1 MGEQTVTAQK
11 RANKTAIWLYGV
23 MDLVLVICYAVEVV
37 KKSRTVGYFAVF
49 CVMAVIPWLV
59 SFLIYQK
66 NRASLKI
73 QYTIPVGFSIF
84 YLFIIFTTVSPVA
97 YVYAMILAI
106 ALIPLGNVSMTG
118 IYMMIVSL
126 GNIVQVI
133 YLALTQQLTAQDL
146 PNVEIRVAS
155 VIMLGIYL
163 VVGTRVVVA
172 NNQDRLDELEQE
184 KQHASGLAQNILNA
198 SAEITSNIGTLSD
211 KMNILENTTGQTMS
225 AMEEVSIGTNETA
238 ESIQEQ
244 MQKTEEI
251 QNTIVRVGKSTDQIG
266 ADVDAV
272 REELIQSKEN
282 INTLIRQVE
291 LSNQANANMSAEMD
305 KLTGY
310 TDQMQ
315 SIIDVIDNVTSQTSL
330 LSLNASIEAARAG
343 EAGKGFAV
351 VATEISSLATQTQQ
365 ATEDITALINNISAE
380 LANVIRVINQVISNT
395 QTQNE
400 AAGHTA
406 SSFEAIDAK
415 IEEVYYQTKQ
425 TAELMS
431 ELERANTAITRGIET
446 ISAAT
451 EQVTAHSSETLSI
464 STENTKVTEEV
475 GTIIGRLNDMV
486 EQLSGVTGNALEIEE
501 MPADEPEQIS
511 DEPAEGEVID
521 AD

>member
-1 MGEQTVTAQK
+1 MGVQKATAQS
-11 RANKTAIWLYGV
+11 RANKTAIWLYGI
-23 MDLVLVICYAVEVV
+23 MNLVLVICYAVEVM
-37 KKSRTVGYFAVF
+37 KKSRTIGYFAVF
-49 CVMAVIPWLV
+49 CVLAVVPWLV
-59 SFLIYQK
+59 SFLIYL
-66 NRASLKI
+66 RDHASLKI

-84 YLFIIFTTVSPVA
+84 YLFIIFTTISPVA
-97 YVYAMILAI
+97 YVYAMILAV
-106 ALIPLGNVSMTG
+106 ALMPLGNVKMTG
-118 IYMMIVSL
+118 IYMSIVSL
-126 GNIVQVI
+126 GNVVQVI

-155 VIMLGIYL
+155 IIMIGIYL
-163 VVGTRVVVA
+163 VVGTKVVVA

-198 SAEITSNIGTLSD
+198 SAGITSNIGTLSD

-251 QNTIVRVGKSTDQIG
+251 QNTIVRVGESTDQIG
-266 ADVDAV
+266 ADIDAV
-272 REELIQSKEN
+272 REELNQSKEN
-282 INTLIRQVE
+282 IRTLIEQVE
-291 LSNQANANMSAEMD
+291 LSDRANANMSAEMD

-395 QTQNE
+395 KTQNE

-406 SSFEAIDAK
+406 KSFEAIDRK
-415 IEEVYYQTKQ
+415 IEAVYHQTKQ
-425 TAELMS
+425 TTELMG
-431 ELERANTAITRGIET
+431 ELERANTAITHGIET

-475 GTIIGRLNDMV
+475 GAIIGRLNEMV
-486 EQLSGVTGNALEIEE
+486 EQLSGVTGSEE
-501 MPADEPEQIS
+501 PQGASAAETEQIT
-511 DEPAEGEVID
+511 DDPVEGETAD